1 MARTQP
7 LVDDAEVGLD
17 KDGSNAVGFQA
28 LRNISQKVNKDDEA
42 LQMSME
48 WNNLT
53 FAIGDKTILKNVTGL
68 VEPGKLTCVLGPSG
82 SGKSTLMN
90 VLAGR
95 QNTKQGGM
103 KFSGAISAC
112 GVEIDP
118 SDFRGNIAYVMQ
130 DDSLLGTET
139 PRECLSFSSRMRLP
153 KTVSLADRE
162 QFVTDVINTL
172 HLSKCQD
179 TMVGNAL
186 VKGISG
192 GERKRTSVGVE
203 LISNPKLLFL
213 DEPLSGLDSYAAYT
227 LVQALKDLTQSGV
240 PVLCTVHQPSSEIFD
255 MFDDVIMLHDGEVVY
270 HGEVERLPH
279 HFADLG
285 FPCKKNFNPA
295 DHVMFLMQK
304 EPPATI
310 RNIKDSW
317 AQSKLHTDLSQRV
330 SKIQQ
335 KSSTPV
341 RSNSFMKVG
350 RQVVGFATQLLV
362 LLQREWRGVTR
373 NKGILGARY
382 GMTIF
387 LAGMYAWLFANTG
400 RHGDGDNGSCLGA
413 NYTEAACATDFQGHL
428 GSLLSLAIASMMG
441 AAQPVLLTFPQE
453 RPVFLREYA
462 AGQYGVFPYF
472 AAKTVVEMPVI
483 LVQALLQFVVSY
495 WVMGL
500 KGEFFYLVA
509 ASWLLSVASTS
520 LALLVGCGVSSVEKA
535 MQFAP
540 LVLLPQ
546 MLFSGLFVPVN
557 SIPVSLRWLQYA
569 CPLKYAINI
578 LGVVEF
584 WYVKEKTDK
593 CAPAECPG
601 FYLRKQL
608 LENQGIKFND
618 WQFNLALLIALYV
631 GFRILACTLLWR
643 KGKYVF

>member
-7 LVDDAEVGLD
+7 LVGDAEIGLD
-17 KDGSNAVGFQA
+17 KGDSNAVGFQA
-28 LRNISQKVNKDDEA
+28 LRHISQKVNKDGEA

-48 WNNLT
+48 WKNLT
-53 FAIGDKTILKNVTGL
+53 FAIGDKTILKNITGL

-95 QNTKQGGM
+95 QNTKQSGM
-103 KFSGAISAC
+103 TFSGTISAC
-112 GVEIDP
+112 GTEIDP
-118 SDFRGNIAYVMQ
+118 SNFRGNIAYVMQ

-153 KTVSLADRE
+153 KTVSSSDRE

-270 HGEVERLPH
+270 HGEVEQLPH
-279 HFADLG
+279 HFAELG

-304 EPPATI
+304 EPEATI

-317 AQSKLHTDLSQRV
+317 AQSKLHTDLSLQV
-330 SKIQQ
+330 SEMQQ
-335 KSSTPV
+335 KTSAPL
-341 RSNSFMKVG
+341 RSNSFMKVNA
-350 RQVVGFATQLLV
+350 QVVGFGTQLAV

-387 LAGMYAWLFANTG
+387 LAAMYAWLFAGTG
-400 RHGDGDNGSCLGA
+400 RHGDEHNGACLGPNFDQA
-413 NYTEAACATDFQGHL
+413 GCATDFQGHL
-428 GSLLSLAIASMMG
+428 GSLLSLAIAAMMG

-462 AGQYGVFPYF
+462 AQQYGVIPYF
-472 AAKTVVEMPVI
+472 AAKTIVEMPVI
-483 LVQALLQFVVSY
+483 FVQALLQFVVSY

-500 KGEFFYLVA
+500 KGDIFLLVA

-578 LGVVEF
+578 FGVVEF
-584 WYVKEKTDK
+584 WYVKEKIDK

-608 LENQGIKFND
+608 LENQGIKFDD
-618 WQFNLALLIALYV
+618 WQFNLGLLIGLYV
-631 GFRILACTLLWR
+631 VFRILACTLLWR

>member
-1 MARTQP
+1 
-7 LVDDAEVGLD
+7 
-17 KDGSNAVGFQA
+17 
-28 LRNISQKVNKDDEA
+28 
-42 LQMSME
+42 
-48 WNNLT
+48 
-53 FAIGDKTILKNVTGL
+53 
-68 VEPGKLTCVLGPSG
+68 
-82 SGKSTLMN
+82 MN

-95 QNTKQGGM
+95 QNTQQNAM
-103 KFSGAISAC
+103 KFSGTISAC
-112 GVEIDP
+112 GKEIDP
-118 SDFRGNIAYVMQ
+118 SNFRGNIAYVMQ

-139 PRECLSFSSRMRLP
+139 PGECLSFSARMRLP
-153 KTVSLADRE
+153 TTVSGADRE

-172 HLSKCQD
+172 HLSKCQN

-186 VKGISG
+186 MKGISG

-270 HGEVERLPH
+270 HGEVEELPR
-279 HFADLG
+279 HFAELG

-304 EPPATI
+304 EPEQTI

-317 AQSKLHTDLSQRV
+317 VKSKFHNDLSKRV
-330 SKIQQ
+330 MEAQQ
-335 KSSTPV
+335 KSSIPA
-341 RSNSFMKVG
+341 RSNSFMRVNQ
-350 RQVVGFATQLLV
+350 QVVGFGTQVLV
-362 LLQREWRGVTR
+362 LLQREWRGVAR

-387 LAGMYAWLFANTG
+387 LAGMYAWLFAGTG
-400 RHGDGDNGSCLGA
+400 RHGDGHDGSCLLS
-413 NYTEAACATDFQGHL
+413 TFSPSQCPIDFQGHL

-462 AGQYGVFPYF
+462 AQQYGVIPYF
-472 AAKTVVEMPVI
+472 AAKTIVEMPVI
-483 LVQALLQFVVSY
+483 LVQALLQFLVAY
-495 WVMGL
+495 WAIGL
-500 KGEFFYLVA
+500 KGNFAYIVLIN
-509 ASWLLSVASTS
+509 WLLSIASTS
-520 LALLVGCGVSSVEKA
+520 LALLVGCGVASVEKA

-546 MLFSGLFVPVN
+546 MLFSGLFIPVN

-578 LGVVEF
+578 AASVEF
-584 WYVKEKTDK
+584 WYVKEKIEK
-593 CAPAECPG
+593 CPQEQCPG
-601 FYLRKQL
+601 FYLRKEL
-608 LENQGIKFND
+608 L
-618 WQFNLALLIALYV
+618 
-631 GFRILACTLLWR
+631 
-643 KGKYVF
+643 